1 MDNAIPKVF
10 DTEKR
15 VRLGIWGLG
24 RGRYFISMA
33 KAVNIDIV
41 AGCDFNEVMR
51 DDFRK
56 LCPDAFVT
64 ADEDEFL
71 AQDFDAVLVATF
83 LTNHTRDT
91 IKALKAGKH
100 VMCEVTPF
108 FTPAEGVELVEAVER
123 SGKVYQL
130 LENYPFF
137 KPSLYIHNLWEKGV
151 FGDFMYAEF
160 NYVHE
165 CRALVYS
172 YINGV
177 PIRPGWRA
185 HAWRSWLNSHYYNTH
200 SLGPVMFITGTRP
213 VAVTAMDT
221 PITLPGYLRAPAD
234 AKGLVD
240 KSGVSPSLIRMSNGG
255 IVRNLMGATTGN
267 SHDRRIWGTKAFAD
281 LTDED
286 DIRVRVGGA
295 GSGDLYTLHPK
306 MDEVWQYAHREGRG
320 GGDFWTLYFFA
331 REVLF
336 GEKGPWDVYS
346 ACDVT
351 LAGIQALRSCGSG
364 RTEEVPDFRDPAV
377 RDRYRHDD
385 FRQAHFDPA
394 RIFPDGH
401 DESVT
406 GEFTTLMAECYGW
419 GGRGDNLTKLRRAR
433 DGMRLAAE
441 FATPADHMKLI
452 KAVRELIAALPGL
465 AETYRKLRRIQRLYP
480 DCPAGHAIDSVLA
493 AGDEAWVLDTDAALA
508 ELRAFL
514 EKGPRAD

>member
-10 DTEKR
+10 DTDKR

-221 PITLPGYLRAPAD
+221 PITLPGYLHAPAD

-306 MDEVWQYAHREGRG
+306 MDEVWQYAHREGR
-320 GGDFWTLYFFA
+320 
-331 REVLF
+331 
-336 GEKGPWDVYS
+336 DVYS

-385 FRQAHFDPA
+385 FQQAHFDPA